1 MKSFRKY
8 LNDTLGKIDFQ
19 LQLQGFD
26 HVLKENELEREAIE
40 STAEYI
46 ARNPERKALIDVDT
60 FATYP
65 FTGCLLPG
73 AARLRLFTE
82 KGWDEI
88 WRTPAFLRRTECFRR
103 PDPKYDSPSDAL

>member
-1 MKSFRKY
+1 MEHGVAESLDDFRY
-8 LNDTLGKIDFQ
+8 
-19 LQLQGFD
+19 
-26 HVLKENELEREAIE
+26 R
-40 STAEYI
+40 S
-46 ARNPERKALIDVDT
+46 VDT